1 MTNTDRA
8 YALRKRLDLPYAQ
21 AVAQVTA
28 ALKEQGFGVLT
39 EINVQATLKQKLDA
53 DFRQYV
59 ILGACNPVLAHQALT
74 TELDVGLLMPCNVIV
89 YEDNGGSVVSI
100 GDPIAIL
107 GVANNADLEAIAQ
120 EARTRLQQAL
130 DSLTG

>member
-1 MTNTDRA
+1 MTNIDRA

-39 EINVQATLKQKLDA
+39 KIDVQATLKQKLDA

-74 TELDVGLLMPCNVIV
+74 TELDVGLLLPCNVIV

>member
-74 TELDVGLLMPCNVIV
+74 TELDVGLLLPCNVIV

>member
-1 MTNTDRA
+1 MTNIDRA

-39 EINVQATLKQKLDA
+39 KIDVQATLKQKLDA

-74 TELDVGLLMPCNVIV
+74 TELDVGLLLPCNVIV

-100 GDPIAIL
+100 GDPVAIL